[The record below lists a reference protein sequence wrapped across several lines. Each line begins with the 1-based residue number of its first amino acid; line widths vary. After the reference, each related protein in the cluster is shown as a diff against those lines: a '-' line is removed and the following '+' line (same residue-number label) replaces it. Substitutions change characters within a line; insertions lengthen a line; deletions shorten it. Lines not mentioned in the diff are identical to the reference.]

1 MKMISSNK
9 PDFKKAMEKSNEI
22 LVSSG
27 IIDSFPFSAKKLIKE
42 KSNLKI
48 KTFKKAGSYGV
59 NIEDFGSK
67 DAILFNANGMAMVF
81 YNEMIASKERQKF
94 SLLHEWGHYYLQH
107 DLSDN
112 ESYGKYEVET
122 NFFTA
127 QLLMPE
133 QVINELKRRGLPI
146 TKKNLMDWFGVSEQA
161 AEKRLKTLRKIDF
174 SKRSIEDRELDD
186 LILLKYKDFIDK
198 IAPIRSDFYDYDYE
212 EEMQNTRNDWL
223 Y

>member
-1 MKMISSNK
+1 MISNNK
-9 PDFKKAMEKSNEI
+9 PDFKKVMRKSDEV
-22 LVSSG
+22 LVSSHTLE
-27 IIDSFPFSAKKLIKE
+27 SFPFSAKRLIKE
-42 KSNLKI
+42 KSNLKV
-48 KTFKKAGSYGV
+48 KTFGKAGSYGV
-59 NIEDFGSK
+59 DIESFGSK
-67 DAILFNANGMAMVF
+67 DAILMNMNGRKIIF
-81 YNEMIASKERQKF
+81 INERIQSKSRQKF
-94 SLLHEWGHYYLQH
+94 STLHEWGHHYLNH
-107 DLSDN
+107 DLSDK

-146 TKKNLMDWFGVSEQA
+146 TKKNLIDWFGVSEQA